1 MIQKKIKTELN
12 YLSVIVKKDT
22 KKNLVSVLNVIL
34 VVKFVRTEFVK
45 NVIKK
50 MDLLKMEQN
59 VNVIQKT
66 S

>member
-34 VVKFVRTEFVK
+34 VVKFVMTEFVK